1 MANQLYPSF
10 KEALLRAF
18 LLGEGFANPVEV
30 MVTLVGPA
38 YEFDESHRTDADLSD
53 VIGTPIEIP
62 GIAVSAA
69 AVVDGGDL
77 IPAFT
82 GLAISTTVSGLVVYA
97 RDSVTLES
105 QLIGFIDTAT
115 NGSLPAAIALPDL
128 NLRWPPT
135 GIFGI

>member
-10 KEALLRAF
+10 KEALLRAY

-30 MVTLVGPA
+30 MVVALGDGYA
-38 YEFDESHRTDADLSD
+38 YNDSHRTDADLSD
-53 VIGTPIEIP
+53 LIAGPVEIP

-69 AVVDGGDL
+69 AVVDGADL

-82 GLAISTTVSGLVVYA
+82 GLTISETISSLVVYA